1 MRNRSDGIV
10 HFLFCLPLAGKEKH
24 EKQLKRFL
32 IRYIFFTLFT
42 VLFTLFTV
50 FTLFI
55 KQLKVINFLCLCL
68 YSKCWDSKLFN
79 RYIIYSLLFSASS
92 LCLEKIESTTEKQ
105 CKLQRWCGLCWNAL
119 NVSPSKSGITELFSF

>member
-10 HFLFCLPLAGKEKH
+10 PLAGKEKH

-50 FTLFI
+50 LTLFI
-55 KQLKVINFLCLCL
+55 KQLKVINFLLIRFGVL
-68 YSKCWDSKLFN
+68 GFQA
-79 RYIIYSLLFSASS
+79 IF
-92 LCLEKIESTTEKQ
+92 
-105 CKLQRWCGLCWNAL
+105 
-119 NVSPSKSGITELFSF
+119 